1 MFFVSKRKRTSK
13 IEKWIQDGRGSGIGA
28 DYKPWLKIKDVSSKG
43 RSTRLKGIK
52 TNRQHE
58 FLSDLERNY
67 FYLTEY
73 SDIVIDIREQFPLLP
88 VEETIVIA
96 DELGLKHPTNPKT
109 NEPVVMTTDFLLTV
123 DKGEGLVE
131 LARTIKMKDEL
142 LKERVIEKF
151 EIERVYWERRNID
164 WGIVTELEIP
174 KEIAL
179 NISYIHDY
187 YHIQQ
192 YDTFQS
198 MNEQYIEDLAMALLQ
213 RILSEGKSIREV
225 TNLFD
230 KETHMPLGSG
240 MTLFYHLLAQKIIRV
255 GMLEPLNVEQPIV
268 IQSID
273 ESKLK
278 KVKYG

>member
-1 MFFVSKRKRTSK
+1 MSKRTRISK
-13 IEKWIQDGRGSGIGA
+13 VEKWIKEGRGSGIGA
-28 DYKPWLKIKDVSSKG
+28 DYKPWLNIQDVSSLG

-73 SDIVIDIREQFPLLP
+73 SDIVLDIREQFPLLP
-88 VEETIVIA
+88 LEETIVIA
-96 DELGLKHPTNPKT
+96 DELGLKHPTDPKT
-109 NEPVVMTTDFLLTV
+109 NEAIVMTTDFLLTV
-123 DKGEGLVE
+123 DKGVGLVE

-142 LKERVIEKF
+142 LKKRVIEKF
-151 EIERVYWERRNID
+151 EIERVYWERRQID

-174 KEIAL
+174 RELAR
-179 NISYIHDY
+179 NMSYIHDY
-187 YHIQQ
+187 HDLQQ
-192 YDTFQS
+192 YDVFQN
-198 MNEQYIEDLAMALLQ
+198 MQQQHIEDLAIELLQ
-213 RILSEGKSIREV
+213 RILNENQSIREIS
-225 TNLFD
+225 NIFD

-240 MTLFYHLLAQKIIRV
+240 MTLFYHLLSHKIVRMD
-255 GMLEPLNVEQPIV
+255 MLEPLNVEKPIV

>member
-1 MFFVSKRKRTSK
+1 MSKRTRTSK
-13 IEKWIQDGRGSGIGA
+13 VEKWIKEGRGSGIGSE
-28 DYKPWLKIKDVSSKG
+28 YKPWLNIQDVSSLG

-73 SDIVIDIREQFPLLP
+73 SDFIVDIREQFPLLP
-88 VEETIVIA
+88 LEETIVIA
-96 DELGLKHPTNPKT
+96 DELGLKHPTDPKT
-109 NEPVVMTTDFLLTV
+109 NELVVMTTDFLLTV
-123 DKGEGLVE
+123 DKGEGLLE

-151 EIERVYWERRNID
+151 EIERVYWERRQID

-174 KEIAL
+174 KEMAR
-179 NISYIHDY
+179 NISYTHDY
-187 YHIQQ
+187 YDIQQ
-192 YDTFQS
+192 YDAFQNIS
-198 MNEQYIEDLAMALLQ
+198 SQHIEDLAMALLQ
-213 RILSEGKSIREV
+213 RILNESQSIREITKV
-225 TNLFD
+225 FD

-240 MTLFYHLLAQKIIRV
+240 MTLFYHLLAQKIIRID
-255 GMLEPLNVEQPIV
+255 MLEALNVEQSIV

>member
-1 MFFVSKRKRTSK
+1 MSKRTRTSK
-13 IEKWIQDGRGSGIGA
+13 IEKWIKEGRGSGFGA
-28 DYKPWLKIKDVSSKG
+28 DYKPWLNIQDVSSLG
-43 RSTRLKGIK
+43 RSTRLRGIK

-73 SDIVIDIREQFPLLP
+73 SDFVVDIREQFPLLP
-88 VEETIVIA
+88 LEETIVIA
-96 DELGLKHPTNPKT
+96 DELGLKHPTDPKT
-109 NEPVVMTTDFLLTV
+109 HEPVVMTTDFLLTL
-123 DKGEGLVE
+123 DKGEGLIE

-151 EIERVYWERRNID
+151 EIERVYWESRQID

-174 KEIAL
+174 KEMAR

-187 YHIQQ
+187 YDIQQ
-192 YDTFQS
+192 YDAFQN
-198 MNEQYIEDLAMALLQ
+198 MNPQHMEDLAMALLQ
-213 RILSEGKSIREV
+213 RILHESQNIREI
-225 TNLFD
+225 TNVFD
-230 KETHMPLGSG
+230 KDTHMPLGSG
-240 MTLFYHLLAQKIIRV
+240 MTLFYHLLAQKIIRID
-255 GMLEPLNVEQPIV
+255 MLEPLNVEQPII

-273 ESKLK
+273 EGKLK